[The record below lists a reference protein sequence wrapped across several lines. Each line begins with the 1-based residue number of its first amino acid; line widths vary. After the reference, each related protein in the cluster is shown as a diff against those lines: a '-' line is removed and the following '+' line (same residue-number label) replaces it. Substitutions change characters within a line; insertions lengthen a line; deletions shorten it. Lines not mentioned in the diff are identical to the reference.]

1 MELLYILIPIIF
13 VFKIIFILLGILL
26 IHLKYAGPKYNNL
39 QETVTKYKEI
49 IEFIGLLL
57 FSLLLLLLFN
67 PLKNGIFISGEV
79 QYILF
84 LSGIVLFIT
93 LKWSDFFKVSK
104 SLKETQKII

>member
-1 MELLYILIPIIF
+1 MELLNILIPIIF

-26 IHLKYAGPKYNNL
+26 IHLKYEGPKYNNL
-39 QETVTKYKEI
+39 KETVTKYKEI

-57 FSLLLLLLFN
+57 FSFLLLLLFN

-93 LKWSDFFKVSK
+93 LKWSEFFEVSK
-104 SLKETQKII
+104 SLRETQKII

>member
-1 MELLYILIPIIF
+1 MELLNILIPIIYF
-13 VFKIIFILLGILL
+13 FKIIFILLGILL

-57 FSLLLLLLFN
+57 FSFLLLLLFN

-84 LSGIVLFIT
+84 LSGIILFIT
-93 LKWSDFFKVSK
+93 LRWSDFFKLSK
-104 SLKETQKII
+104 SLRDTQKII

>member
-1 MELLYILIPIIF
+1 MELLNVLIPIIF

-26 IHLKYAGPKYNNL
+26 IHLKQSGTKYNNL
-39 QETVTKYKEI
+39 KETLTKYKEI
-49 IEFIGLLL
+49 VEFIGLLL
-57 FSLLLLLLFN
+57 FSFLLLLLFN

-93 LKWSDFFKVSK
+93 LKWSDFFEVSK
-104 SLKETQKII
+104 LLRETQKII